1 MLVEVLNPVQ
11 ASLIIGPSIGSRL
24 DHPVVRKTRFRNL
37 IREVVGAFD
46 NHERK
51 NAPA

>member
-11 ASLIIGPSIGSRL
+11 ASLIVGLSIGSRL
-24 DHPVVRKTRFRNL
+24 DHPVVKKTRFRDP

-46 NHERK
+46 NHEQK